1 MSAIGLISIDNY
13 DDLIDKKDDKQI
25 SYLNSL
31 ITTLIS
37 DWASENHIFYKRIN
51 SERFL
56 FVAKI
61 EDIEKMKKGNF
72 EFLTRVRNIAEKNDL
87 ALTISMGISYGEE
100 SLETI
105 GEVAQNNLDIALVRG
120 GDQVVLK
127 KADEEAKP
135 QFFGGEYRWY
145 AQENSCSLSGYEYYI
160 KKNIC

>member
-1 MSAIGLISIDNY
+1 MKIISFISGLI
-13 DDLIDKKDDKQI
+13 
-25 SYLNSL
+25 LN
-31 ITTLIS
+31 
-37 DWASENHIFYKRIN
+37 AF
-51 SERFL
+51 F

-135 QFFGGEYRWY
+135 QFFGEYRWY

>member
-1 MSAIGLISIDNY
+1 M
-13 DDLIDKKDDKQI
+13 K
-25 SYLNSL
+25 
-31 ITTLIS
+31 
-37 DWASENHIFYKRIN
+37 NHIFYKRIN

-127 KADEEAKP
+127 KADEEAKNHS
-135 QFFGGEYRWY
+135 FLGEYRWY

-160 KKNIC
+160 KKKYLLIIKGIYHGTQVPWIWML

>member
-56 FVAKI
+56 LLPRLKI
-61 EDIEKMKKGNF
+61 
-72 EFLTRVRNIAEKNDL
+72 LRR
-87 ALTISMGISYGEE
+87 
-100 SLETI
+100 
-105 GEVAQNNLDIALVRG
+105 
-120 GDQVVLK
+120 
-127 KADEEAKP
+127 
-135 QFFGGEYRWY
+135 
-145 AQENSCSLSGYEYYI
+145 
-160 KKNIC
+160 